1 MDTNPILTNA
11 RWPTQVPETRYGG
24 NGIDWSIKKLA
35 DADQLALMRGYRAV
49 LRLLDE
55 SFEVPLSDS
64 ATIEKIADWMLRSD
78 WQSVRRDLAA
88 VGPDTYAEFGTSP
101 VLRKVLHDL
110 RGGPMT
116 SLAID
121 LGFIRA
127 TDVRA
132 TSTHIAFSYWRA
144 MSAKSYEIAFRI

>member
-1 MDTNPILTNA
+1 MNP
-11 RWPTQVPETRYGG
+11 
-24 NGIDWSIKKLA
+24 S
-35 DADQLALMRGYRAV
+35 
-49 LRLLDE
+49 
-55 SFEVPLSDS
+55 VPLSDS

-121 LGFIRA
+121 LGLSA
-127 TDVRA
+127 LDEKA
-132 TSTHIAFSYWRA
+132 TSTHIAFSYWHE
-144 MSAKSYEIAFRI
+144 MSAKSCETAFRI